1 MSFGIGALLAFGAL
15 GMAAILEK
23 MNFGSLIAP
32 SPLILVFVGCTG
44 ASLIGYQMSE
54 WKRIPKAFL
63 VALKGKVPDA
73 SETVSAFARYADLAR
88 KEGILALEGEIAN
101 ITDPF
106 LKTGLQLVVDGVD
119 GEEVKEILHT
129 EIEALEGRH
138 HAMAGFFNTM
148 GGYSPTFGLM
158 GTIMGLIGVLGNLS
172 DPAALGHGM
181 ALGLLGTL
189 WGVLGANLFFVPIG
203 TRLTRLHHLEMEV
216 RWLTVEGV
224 LAIRE
229 GVAARLLVERLE
241 ARLSPDLRV
250 GHQQRSGK
258 AGLGEAA

>member
-15 GMAAILEK
+15 AIAAVLEK
-23 MNFGSLIAP
+23 MAPASLVAP
-32 SPLILVFVGCTG
+32 SPLILVFLGCTG
-44 ASLIGYQMSE
+44 ASLIGYQVSE

-63 VALKGKVPDA
+63 VALTGKVPDA
-73 SETVSAFARYADLAR
+73 SDTVSAFARYADLAR
-88 KEGILALEGEIAN
+88 KEGILALEGEIGK
-101 ITDPF
+101 IEDPF
-106 LKTGLQLVVDGVD
+106 LKSGLQLVVDGVD
-119 GEEVKEILHT
+119 GEEVKDILDT
-129 EIEALEGRH
+129 ELEALEGRH
-138 HAMAGFFNTM
+138 NSMAAFFNTM

-172 DPAALGHGM
+172 DPEKLGHGM

-189 WGVLGANLFFVPIG
+189 WGVIGANLFFVPIA

-258 AGLGEAA
+258 AALGEAA